1 MNGVKINR
9 HTLTSRAP
17 LVTVLP
23 LGGLWTF
30 AGTPAR
36 RRRRQVTTSEASIGE
51 VMEPPRVQPTHAPH
65 RRTTTPRMLP
75 ATIVRPT
82 SAGKKP
88 GTALEASAGR
98 LLVSSRVR
106 PRPKRGG
113 YVLGATPTR
122 RTRRM
127 AALDLSLSAVLGR
140 LDFLRRW
147 TADAWTCDNGIVT
160 SNLVEETAREGAFE
174 ASNLLAAARQRR
186 ARSSGPASALPTHQI
201 QCMAGPAQA
210 HRDFLLAVCTV
221 LLLPIAMGRRSRLA
235 RANAARAWLSV
246 FTGVDDL
253 QTRDGRRWCRG

>member
-1 MNGVKINR
+1 MLGLVTVGSIVMNGVKINR

-23 LGGLWTF
+23 LGDLWTF

-36 RRRRQVTTSEASIGE
+36 RRRRQVTTSETSIGE

-82 SAGKKP
+82 SAG
-88 GTALEASAGR
+88 R

-106 PRPKRGG
+106 PRPKRGS

-122 RTRRM
+122 STRRM

-201 QCMAGPAQA
+201 QCMAGSAQA
-210 HRDFLLAVCTV
+210 HRDFSLAVCTV
-221 LLLPIAMGRRSRLA
+221 LLLQIAMGRRSRLA